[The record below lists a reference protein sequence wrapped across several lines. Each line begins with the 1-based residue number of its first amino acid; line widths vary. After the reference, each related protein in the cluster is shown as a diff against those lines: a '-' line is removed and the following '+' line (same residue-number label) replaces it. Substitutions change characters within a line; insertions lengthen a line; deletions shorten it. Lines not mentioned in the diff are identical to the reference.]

1 MDRALDAVGPEE
13 DLAVAESLAFEG
25 EMVELVDVVRPQEYR
40 DVFSRALSFHQLTLG
55 AGHRAGA
62 EAEKRIVQAGLSCCR
77 MLDEGTLTVPQ
88 LETIPL
94 AEAGNRLVAMRNRR
108 SVGKTVVVF

>member
-1 MDRALDAVGPEE
+1 
-13 DLAVAESLAFEG
+13 
-25 EMVELVDVVRPQEYR
+25 
-40 DVFSRALSFHQLTLG
+40 
-55 AGHRAGA
+55 
-62 EAEKRIVQAGLSCCR
+62 